1 MKSSITLWIIAFV
14 LTLAIAVYQRVTGP
28 THPVKD
34 SITLNGTEV
43 KAKFD
48 RSHGGEGD
56 QPVIVELS
64 SNNLDGFLYWK
75 RYKTSDDWNIVK
87 MNKEEKIL
95 TAYLP
100 HQPPAGKL
108 EYFVKISDE
117 NSEAFLPAKPIVTRF
132 KGAVPDFILIPHIFF
147 MFAAMLLALR
157 TGIEIFRKEPK
168 FKTLTIVTVI
178 VLGIGGMILGP
189 IVQKYAFGEFWTGF
203 PYGTDLTDNKTLIA
217 FIGWLIALVAVIKTK
232 KPKFWVAFA
241 TVVMF
246 AVFLIPHSV
255 MGSELDYK
263 KLDKEKKQ
271 IEKIEEPSN

>member
-1 MKSSITLWIIAFV
+1 
-14 LTLAIAVYQRVTGP
+14 
-28 THPVKD
+28 
-34 SITLNGTEV
+34 
-43 KAKFD
+43 
-48 RSHGGEGD
+48 
-56 QPVIVELS
+56 
-64 SNNLDGFLYWK
+64 
-75 RYKTSDDWNIVK
+75 
-87 MNKEEKIL
+87 
-95 TAYLP
+95 
-100 HQPPAGKL
+100 
-108 EYFVKISDE
+108 
-117 NSEAFLPAKPIVTRF
+117 
-132 KGAVPDFILIPHIFF
+132 
-147 MFAAMLLALR
+147 MLLALR

-271 IEKIEEPSN
+271 IEQIEEPSN

>member
-48 RSHGGEGD
+48 RSHGGDGD

-75 RYKTSDDWNIVK
+75 RYKTNDDWSIVK
-87 MNKEEKIL
+87 MNKEEKTL

-117 NSEAFLPAKPIVTRF
+117 NSEAFLPVKPIVTRF

-157 TGIEIFRKEPK
+157 TAIEIFRKEPK

-203 PYGTDLTDNKTLIA
+203 PNGTDLTDNKTLIA

-232 KPKFWVAFA
+232 KPKFWIVFA
-241 TVVMF
+241 TLVMF
-246 AVFLIPHSV
+246 TVFLIPHSV
-255 MGSELDYK
+255 MGSELDYN

-271 IEKIEEPSN
+271 IEQMNEPSN